1 MKDIL
6 NFVPK
11 AKLFLKDGKLMTL
24 EIYWMKSWQKKRIK
38 QKHLKLFNRR
48 NL

>member
-11 AKLFLKDGKLMTL
+11 AKLFLKDGKLDDFGDL
-24 EIYWMKSWQKKRIK
+24 LDESWQKKELSKIS
-38 QKHLKLFNRR
+38 QII
-48 NL
+48 